1 MKKLLLTIAVALL
14 SVTAINA
21 QVLGTTE
28 WNKTLFTVAAAEDA
42 TSGEMA
48 IDDNGNL
55 FVSGALTTTATFGST
70 SLEPIGLAQYI
81 VKYNATGAEQW
92 ATAIQGAAT
101 ITAMDTD
108 AEGNLYVAG
117 QFADEILVCDVA
129 GNQTSL
135 VSSNSDSQTAAFIA
149 KYSATGTLIAAQAC
163 EATVD
168 ATVND
173 SFMYFGYPAEI
184 SISNIQVE
192 GDALYVSFT
201 YNGDVT
207 LGGFSLD
214 AKYVFNSM
222 GFGDYLDTTSGA
234 VIALNSTTLAPSALI
249 VNASVKED
257 NASVYRG
264 INDINF
270 TVEDGNAYVSVVG
283 FGDLTIQTA
292 NSSQD
297 VTFAMD
303 GMGSNEYGMIIA
315 KVGAIEAVKVYNN
328 VSTSLSVTSYNK
340 VENMEVVG
348 DNLYITGTFRGY
360 CPLDNTLSTLNG
372 DTEKSTSDVYVAS
385 LATSTLSTNWVVTTP
400 DKNDEVNQ
408 KYETIVGTMIYPNE
422 VRMVTAVKNVS
433 GNAVVST
440 SNPLVSF
447 TGEVSSLNTEQATA
461 LAYNGDNAAFILNV
475 ATLSALY
482 YGTIPVNELVEEET
496 IEVINGEILKTNM
509 WNSSISAVQA
519 TDANP
524 SFPAAMDA
532 DGNIYVSGTQTQDF
546 DFAGTTIGSL
556 GVGSYVAK
564 YDAAGNEKFAFALY
578 GSIALT
584 AMTTDAEGNL
594 YVAGSFTDEAYITDI
609 EGQTGDYE
617 TITGATGDWSMERP
631 SSFLA
636 KYDAN
641 GNLLSV
647 NKFDAVAGYDTSA
660 EYWGGVPYVSIN
672 KIVSEGEKVYVQFTY
687 NGDVTIDTITLEAKY
702 MFYFWSAYMDIPSNA
717 VVSFDTDMIAIAKE
731 AELSMAVD
739 GADSASSVESFNF
752 AVKDGEVYVSAFGY
766 GNLALTTPVGSET
779 FSFAIDSEGNTEH
792 GAVVAKVGA
801 TLETKKFS
809 NIPTGTYNVFN
820 VISGMDVYAGNIY
833 IAGTFNET
841 FAFANTTTAAGAS
854 DIFAVCLNASN
865 LSTTWVAADAKDEG
879 ATNTYYEV
887 ATGMILYKG
896 NVYVTGAVIDM
907 NAETVTE
914 NLNYNVSSEGNMS
927 LGVARPAMATAY
939 CDDYAALVNFTETT
953 NVAYYSF
960 EELVGIEESVVEGT
974 SNITYSNGMY
984 IFAEAVDAQIYDVQG
999 RCVKAVKA
1007 ATEIATEG
1015 LNKGVYILKA
1025 GSEVVKFVK

>member
-1 MKKLLLTIAVALL
+1 MKKLLLIVAVALL

-21 QVLGTTE
+21 QVLGTKE
-28 WNKTLFTVAAAEDA
+28 WNKTLTTVAAAEDA
-42 TSGEMA
+42 TNGVMA

-214 AKYVFNSM
+214 AKYLFNSM

-234 VIALNSTTLAPSALI
+234 VIALNNTTLAPSALI

-257 NASVYRG
+257 NASVSSG

-270 TVEDGNAYVSVVG
+270 TVEDGDAYVSVVG

-303 GMGSNEYGMIIA
+303 GMGTNEYGMIIA

-340 VENMEVVG
+340 IENMEVIG

-360 CPLDNTLSTLNG
+360 CPLDNTLSTLDG
-372 DTEKSTSDVYVAS
+372 DAEKSTSDIYIAS

-408 KYETIVGTMIYPNE
+408 QYESIVGAMIYPNE
-422 VRMVTAVKNVS
+422 VRMVTAVKKVS

-440 SNPLVSF
+440 SNQLVSF
-447 TGEVSSLNTEQATA
+447 AGEVSSLDTEQATA
-461 LAYNGDNAAFILNV
+461 VAYNGTNAAYILNNS
-475 ATLSALY
+475 TSSALY

-509 WNSSISAVQA
+509 WNSSISAVGA

-532 DGNIYVSGTQTQDF
+532 DGNLYVSGTHTQDF

-556 GVGSYVAK
+556 GVGAYVAK
-564 YDAAGNEKFAFALY
+564 YDVAGNEKFAFALY
-578 GSIALT
+578 GSITLT
-584 AMTTDAEGNL
+584 AMATDAEGNL
-594 YVAGSFTDEAYITDI
+594 YVAASYVATSDDPIYVADVEGTD
-609 EGQTGDYE
+609 GDFE
-617 TITGATGDWSMERP
+617 TISEGSA
-631 SSFLA
+631 FLA

-641 GNLLSV
+641 GNLLVV
-647 NKFDAVAGYDTSA
+647 NTYNAVAGHDGGEYDYLGTP
-660 EYWGGVPYVSIN
+660 VNVSIR
-672 KIVSEGEKVYVQFTY
+672 KIVAEGDKIFAQFNYT
-687 NGDVTIDTITLEAKY
+687 GDVVIDESLSLVAKY
-702 MFYFWSAYMDIPSNA
+702 MCTDWGWGPLYIDVASSA
-717 VVSFDTDMIAIAKE
+717 VVSFDNNLVATAKV

-739 GADSASSVESFNF
+739 NSADSAKIETFSFT
-752 AVKDGEVYVSAFGY
+752 VDGEDLYIAAIGY
-766 GNLALTTPVGSET
+766 GNLAITTLNGSQT
-779 FSFAIDSEGNTEH
+779 FESTTIKHSAI
-792 GAVVAKVGA
+792 VAKVGA
-801 TLETKKFS
+801 SLETKVFENVDDDSEK
-809 NIPTGTYNVFN
+809 TYNVIN
-820 VISGMDVYAGNIY
+820 GMEVYAGNLY
-833 IAGTFNET
+833 LAGTFYGT
-841 FAFANTTTAAGAS
+841 LAFDTNLSVSGNS
-854 DIFAVCLNASN
+854 DIFVTCLKASD
-865 LSTTWVAADAKDEG
+865 LSATWTATDAKDEG

-907 NAETVTE
+907 NEDKVTE

-984 IFAEAVDAQIYDVQG
+984 IFTEAVDAQIYDVQG

-1007 ATEIATEG
+1007 ATEIATDG

-1025 GSEVVKFVK
+1025 GTEVVKFVK

>member
-1 MKKLLLTIAVALL
+1 MKKLLLIVAVALL

-92 ATAIQGAAT
+92 ATAIQGATT

-234 VIALNSTTLAPSALI
+234 VIALNNTTLAPSALI

-270 TVEDGNAYVSVVG
+270 TVEDGDAYVSVIG
-283 FGDLTIQTA
+283 FGDLTIQTTT
-292 NSSQD
+292 SSQD

-385 LATSTLSTNWVVTTP
+385 LATSTLSTNWVVATP

-524 SFPAAMDA
+524 ASPAAMDA
-532 DGNIYVSGTQTQDF
+532 DGNLYVSGTQTQDF

-556 GVGSYVAK
+556 GVGAYVAK
-564 YDAAGNEKFAFALY
+564 YDVAGNEKFAFALY

-647 NKFDAVAGYDTSA
+647 NKFDAVAGYDATA
-660 EYWGGVPYVSIN
+660 EYWGSMASVSIA
-672 KIVSEGEKVYVQFTY
+672 KIVCEGEKVYVQFDYT
-687 NGDVTIDTITLEAKY
+687 GDVTIASITLEAVY
-702 MFYFWSAYMDIPSNA
+702 ADMFGWALMESLNTS
-717 VVSFDTDMIAIAKE
+717 VVSFDADMSNP
-731 AELSMAVD
+731 AELAKVSLQSD
-739 GADSASSVESFNF
+739 GTAGLIETSSF
-752 AVKDGEVYVSAFGY
+752 AVNDEEVYLSAVGY
-766 GNLALTTPVGSET
+766 GNITISSAVGSET
-779 FSFAIDSEGNTEH
+779 VTFTFDQEGGNTEH
-792 GAVVAKVGA
+792 GALVAKVGTGLQVA
-801 TLETKKFS
+801 KF
-809 NIPTGTYNVFN
+809 NNNPTTTSAMYNEIV
-820 VISGMDVYAGNIY
+820 GMDVYAGTLY
-833 IAGTFNET
+833 MAGTYNANC
-841 FAFANTTTAAGAS
+841 AFKTDAVAIGAS
-854 DIFAVCLNASN
+854 EIYVLRLDATSLEKVG
-865 LSTTWVAADAKDEG
+865 LSVNAKDEG

-914 NLNYNVSSEGNMS
+914 NLNYNVSAEGNMS

>member
-28 WNKTLFTVAAAEDA
+28 WNKTLTTVAAAEDA
-42 TSGEMA
+42 TNGVMA

-117 QFADEILVCDVA
+117 KFADEILVCDVTE
-129 GNQTSL
+129 NQTSL

-184 SISNIQVE
+184 SINNIQVE

-214 AKYVFNSM
+214 AKYLFNSM

-234 VIALNSTTLAPSALI
+234 VIALNNTTLAPSALI

-257 NASVYRG
+257 NASVSRG

-303 GMGSNEYGMIIA
+303 GMGTNEYGMIIA

-340 VENMEVVG
+340 VENMEVIG

-360 CPLDNTLSTLNG
+360 CPLDNTLSTLDG
-372 DTEKSTSDVYVAS
+372 DAEKSTSDIYVAS

-408 KYETIVGTMIYPNE
+408 QYESIVGAMIYPNE
-422 VRMVTAVKNVS
+422 VRMVTAVKKVS

-440 SNPLVSF
+440 SNQLVSF
-447 TGEVSSLNTEQATA
+447 AGEVSSLDTEQATA
-461 LAYNGDNAAFILNV
+461 LAYNGDKAAFILNNS
-475 ATLSALY
+475 TSSALY

-509 WNSSISAVQA
+509 WNSSISAVGA

-556 GVGSYVAK
+556 GVGAYVAK
-564 YDAAGNEKFAFALY
+564 YDVAGNEKFAFALY

-647 NKFDAVAGYDTSA
+647 NKFDAVAGYDATA
-660 EYWGGVPYVSIN
+660 EYWGSMASVSIA
-672 KIVSEGEKVYVQFTY
+672 KIVCEGEKVYVQFDYT
-687 NGDVTIDTITLEAKY
+687 GDVTIASITLEAVY
-702 MFYFWSAYMDIPSNA
+702 ADMFGWALMESLNTS
-717 VVSFDTDMIAIAKE
+717 VVSFDADMSNP
-731 AELSMAVD
+731 AELAKVSLQSD
-739 GADSASSVESFNF
+739 GTAGLIETSSFTVNDE
-752 AVKDGEVYVSAFGY
+752 EVYLSAVGY
-766 GNLALTTPVGSET
+766 GNITISSAVGSET
-779 FSFAIDSEGNTEH
+779 VTFTFDQEGGNTEH
-792 GAVVAKVGA
+792 GTLVAKVGTGLQVA
-801 TLETKKFS
+801 KF
-809 NIPTGTYNVFN
+809 NNNPTTTSAMYNEIV
-820 VISGMDVYAGNIY
+820 GMDVYAGNIY

-854 DIFAVCLNASN
+854 DIFAVCLNASD
-865 LSTTWVAADAKDEG
+865 LSTTWTATDAKDEG

-907 NAETVTE
+907 NEDEVTE
-914 NLNYNVSSEGNMS
+914 NLNYNVSAEGNMS

-960 EELVGIEESVVEGT
+960 EELVGIEESVVDGT

>member
-1 MKKLLLTIAVALL
+1 MKKLLLIVAVALL

-21 QVLGTTE
+21 QVLGTKE
-28 WNKTLFTVAAAEDA
+28 WNKTLTTVAAAEDA
-42 TSGEMA
+42 TNGVMA

-192 GDALYVSFT
+192 GDALYISFT

-234 VIALNSTTLAPSALI
+234 VIALNNTTLAPSALI

-257 NASVYRG
+257 NASVSSG

-303 GMGSNEYGMIIA
+303 GMGTNEYGMIIA

-340 VENMEVVG
+340 FENMEVIG

-360 CPLDNTLSTLNG
+360 CPLDNTLSTLDG
-372 DTEKSTSDVYVAS
+372 DAEKSTSDIYVAS

-408 KYETIVGTMIYPNE
+408 QYESIVGAMIYPNE
-422 VRMVTAVKNVS
+422 VRMVTAVKKVS

-440 SNPLVSF
+440 SNQLVSF
-447 TGEVSSLNTEQATA
+447 AGEVSSLDTEQATA
-461 LAYNGDNAAFILNV
+461 VAYNGTNAAYILNNS
-475 ATLSALY
+475 TSSALY

-509 WNSSISAVQA
+509 WNSSISAVGA

-556 GVGSYVAK
+556 GVGAYVAK
-564 YDAAGNEKFAFALY
+564 YDVAGNEKFAFALY

-647 NKFDAVAGYDTSA
+647 NKFDAVAGYDPTA
-660 EYWGGVPYVSIN
+660 EYWGSMASVSIA
-672 KIVSEGEKVYVQFTY
+672 KIVCEGEKVYVQFDYT
-687 NGDVTIDTITLEAKY
+687 GDVTIASITLEAVY
-702 MFYFWSAYMDIPSNA
+702 ADMFGWALMESLNTS
-717 VVSFDTDMIAIAKE
+717 VVSFEADMSNP
-731 AELSMAVD
+731 AELAKVSLQSD
-739 GADSASSVESFNF
+739 GTAGLIETSSFTVNDE
-752 AVKDGEVYVSAFGY
+752 EVYLSAVGY
-766 GNLALTTPVGSET
+766 GNITISSAVGSET
-779 FSFAIDSEGNTEH
+779 VTFTFDQEGGNTEH
-792 GAVVAKVGA
+792 GALVAKVGTGLQVA
-801 TLETKKFS
+801 KF
-809 NIPTGTYNVFN
+809 NNNPTTTSAMYNEIV
-820 VISGMDVYAGNIY
+820 GMDVYAGNIY

-854 DIFAVCLNASN
+854 DIFAVCLNASD

-907 NAETVTE
+907 NEDEVTE

>member
-28 WNKTLFTVAAAEDA
+28 WNKTLTTVAAAEDA
-42 TSGEMA
+42 TNGVMA

-55 FVSGALTTTATFGST
+55 FVSGALTTTATFGSIT
-70 SLEPIGLAQYI
+70 LEPIAGDQYI

-117 QFADEILVCDVA
+117 TFKDLIYVCNAGTDTYEELSTGSADQEGGFIVKYNADGTVAYARQVVPTTNTAVAESFGYYDSPYFRINKIVAENGKLYASAIYTGDVY
-129 GNQTSL
+129 
-135 VSSNSDSQTAAFIA
+135 V
-149 KYSATGTLIAAQAC
+149 GTDLALKGRYNF
-163 EATVD
+163 VW
-168 ATVND
+168 
-173 SFMYFGYPAEI
+173 SFMYADLPAA
-184 SISNIQVE
+184 V
-192 GDALYVSFT
+192 V
-201 YNGDVT
+201 
-207 LGGFSLD
+207 FSLNAETMD
-214 AKYVFNSM
+214 SPALVAELRSKEDITTDLQYTVNSVNFTVDGGAIYVAFQ
-222 GFGDYLDTTSGA
+222 GFGDFVAATTT
-234 VIALNSTTLAPSALI
+234 NST
-249 VNASVKED
+249 N
-257 NASVYRG
+257 
-264 INDINF
+264 
-270 TVEDGNAYVSVVG
+270 
-283 FGDLTIQTA
+283 
-292 NSSQD
+292 
-297 VTFAMD
+297 VTFNVD
-303 GMGSNEYGMIIA
+303 GAGQNEHGIVLVKTGNVPNYF
-315 KVGAIEAVKVYNN
+315 KVYNN
-328 VSTSLSVTSYNK
+328 VMTGITSDPYDRIST
-340 VENMEVVG
+340 MDVVG
-348 DNLYITGTFRGY
+348 DNIYVVGSYRGY
-360 CPLDNTLSTLNG
+360 NALDNTISTLNG
-372 DTEKSTSDVYVAS
+372 ETEVSTSDIYVAS
-385 LATSTLSTNWVVTTP
+385 INSANLSTNWVVTTP
-400 DKNDEVNQ
+400 DKNDEVNNQ
-408 KYETIVGTMIYPNE
+408 YESVVGAMIYPNE
-422 VRMVTAVKNVS
+422 VRMVTAVKKVD

-461 LAYNGDNAAFILNV
+461 VAYNGDKAAFILNV

-482 YGTIPVNELVEEET
+482 YGSLPVEELVNEET
-496 IEVINGEILKTNM
+496 VEVINGEILKTNV

-524 SFPAAMDA
+524 VSPAAMDA
-532 DGNIYVSGTQTQDF
+532 DGNLYVSGKQTQDF

-556 GVGSYVAK
+556 GVGAYVAK

-647 NKFDAVAGYDTSA
+647 NKFDAVAGYDPTA
-660 EYWGGVPYVSIN
+660 EYWGSMASVSIA
-672 KIVSEGEKVYVQFTY
+672 KIVCEGEKVYVQFDYT
-687 NGDVTIDTITLEAKY
+687 GDVTIASITLEAVY
-702 MFYFWSAYMDIPSNA
+702 ADMFGWALMESLNTS
-717 VVSFDTDMIAIAKE
+717 VVSFDADMTNP
-731 AELSMAVD
+731 AELAKVSLQSD
-739 GADSASSVESFNF
+739 GTAGLIETSSF
-752 AVKDGEVYVSAFGY
+752 AVNDEEVYLSAVGY
-766 GNLALTTPVGSET
+766 GNITISSAVGSET
-779 FSFAIDSEGNTEH
+779 VTFTFDQEGGNTEH
-792 GAVVAKVGA
+792 GALVAKVGTGLQVA
-801 TLETKKFS
+801 KF
-809 NIPTGTYNVFN
+809 NNNPTTTSAMYNEIV
-820 VISGMDVYAGNIY
+820 GMDVYAGNIY

-854 DIFAVCLNASN
+854 DIFAVCLNASD

-887 ATGMILYKG
+887 ATSMILYKG

-907 NAETVTE
+907 NEDEVTE

-999 RCVKAVKA
+999 RCIKAVKA

>member
-92 ATAIQGAAT
+92 ATAIQGPAT

-234 VIALNSTTLAPSALI
+234 VIALNNTTLAPSALI

-385 LATSTLSTNWVVTTP
+385 LATSTLSTNWVVATP

-482 YGTIPVNELVEEET
+482 YGTIPVQELVNEET
-496 IEVINGEILKTNM
+496 VEVINGEILKTNM

-524 SFPAAMDA
+524 ASPAAMDA

-556 GVGSYVAK
+556 GVGAYVAK
-564 YDAAGNEKFAFALY
+564 YDVAGKEKFAFALY

-584 AMTTDAEGNL
+584 AMTTDVEGNL

-647 NKFDAVAGYDTSA
+647 NKFDAVAGYDATA
-660 EYWGGVPYVSIN
+660 EYWGSMASVSIA
-672 KIVSEGEKVYVQFTY
+672 KIVCEGEKVYVQFDYT
-687 NGDVTIDTITLEAKY
+687 GDVTIASITLEAVY
-702 MFYFWSAYMDIPSNA
+702 ADMFGWALMESLNTS
-717 VVSFDTDMIAIAKE
+717 VVSFDADMTNP
-731 AELSMAVD
+731 AELAKVSLQSD
-739 GADSASSVESFNF
+739 GTAGLIETSSF
-752 AVKDGEVYVSAFGY
+752 AVNDEEVYLSAVGY
-766 GNLALTTPVGSET
+766 GNITISSAVGSET
-779 FSFAIDSEGNTEH
+779 VTFTFDQEGGNTEH
-792 GAVVAKVGA
+792 GALVAKVGTGLQVA
-801 TLETKKFS
+801 KF
-809 NIPTGTYNVFN
+809 NNNPTTTSAMYNEIV
-820 VISGMDVYAGNIY
+820 GMDVYAGTLY
-833 IAGTFNET
+833 MAGTYNANC
-841 FAFANTTTAAGAS
+841 AFKTDAVAIGAS
-854 DIFAVCLNASN
+854 EIYVLRLDATSLEKVG
-865 LSTTWVAADAKDEG
+865 LSVNAKDEG

-960 EELVGIEESVVEGT
+960 EELVGIEESVVDGT

>member
-1 MKKLLLTIAVALL
+1 MKKLLLIVAVALL

-21 QVLGTTE
+21 QVLGTKE
-28 WNKTLFTVAAAEDA
+28 WNKTLTTVAAAEDA
-42 TSGEMA
+42 TNGVMA

-92 ATAIQGAAT
+92 ATAIQGPAT

-117 QFADEILVCDVA
+117 KFADEILVCDVTE
-129 GNQTSL
+129 NQISL

-173 SFMYFGYPAEI
+173 SYMYFGYPAEI
-184 SISNIQVE
+184 SINNIQVE

-214 AKYVFNSM
+214 AKYLFNSM

-234 VIALNSTTLAPSALI
+234 VIALNNTTLAPSALI

-257 NASVYRG
+257 NASVSRG

-303 GMGSNEYGMIIA
+303 GMGTNEYGMIIA

-340 VENMEVVG
+340 VENMEVIG

-360 CPLDNTLSTLNG
+360 CPLDNTLSTLDG
-372 DTEKSTSDVYVAS
+372 DAEKSTSDIYVAS

-408 KYETIVGTMIYPNE
+408 QYESIVGAMIYPNE
-422 VRMVTAVKNVS
+422 VRMVTAVKKVS

-440 SNPLVSF
+440 SNQLVSF
-447 TGEVSSLNTEQATA
+447 AGEVSSLDTEQATA
-461 LAYNGDNAAFILNV
+461 VAYNGTNAAYILNNS
-475 ATLSALY
+475 TSSALY
-482 YGTIPVNELVEEET
+482 YGTIPVQELVNEET
-496 IEVINGEILKTNM
+496 VEVINGEILKTNV
-509 WNSSISAVQA
+509 WNSSISAVGA

-524 SFPAAMDA
+524 ASPAAMDA
-532 DGNIYVSGTQTQDF
+532 DGNLYVSGTQTQDF

-556 GVGSYVAK
+556 GIGAYVAK
-564 YDAAGNEKFAFALY
+564 YDVAGNEKFAFALY

-647 NKFDAVAGYDTSA
+647 NTFDAVAGYDTSA

-687 NGDVTIDTITLEAKY
+687 NGDVTIDTVTLEAKY

-809 NIPTGTYNVFN
+809 NITTGTYNVFN

-854 DIFAVCLNASN
+854 DIFAVCLNASD
-865 LSTTWVAADAKDEG
+865 LSATWTATDAKDEG

-907 NAETVTE
+907 NEDEVTE

-960 EELVGIEESVVEGT
+960 EELVGIEESVVDGT
-974 SNITYSNGMY
+974 SNITYANGMY
-984 IFAEAVDAQIYDVQG
+984 IFTEAVDAQIYDVQG